1 MCAAFGLSAAAGLNA
16 WLPLF
21 GAALA
26 QRLDLVDLAQPFD
39 DLSGTGALVVLGV
52 LTVADFVGD
61 KIPAVD
67 HVLHAAG
74 MVIAPVSGAALFTGQ
89 TGADTDVP
97 TLVAIALGGSVAAS
111 IHAGR
116 ATIRPVST
124 VGTAGLG
131 NPVLSIVED
140 IGSLMLTLAAFVV
153 PVLAALGVI
162 ALAALILT
170 AWRRRRRRLG
180 WCSPRAAAGSPAPGR
195 PRWGCARSRAARA
208 WSSRPGFFAAARPA
222 GRASPRRA

>member
-1 MCAAFGLSAAAGLNA
+1 MRAYASAVDLTSVCAALGLSAAAGLNA

-26 QRLDLVDLAQPFD
+26 ERLDLVDLAQPFD

-74 MVIAPVSGAALFTGQ
+74 TVIAPVSGAALFTGQ
-89 TGADTDVP
+89 TGAKTDLP
-97 TLVAIALGGSVAAS
+97 TLVAVVLGGSVAAS

-124 VGTAGLG
+124 VGTGGIG
-131 NPVLSIVED
+131 NPILSLVED
-140 IGSLMLTLAAFVV
+140 IGSAVLTLAAFVV

-162 ALAALILT
+162 ALVVLILSM
-170 AWRRRRRRLG
+170 WRRRRHRG
-180 WCSPRAAAGSPAPGR
+180 G
-195 PRWGCARSRAARA
+195 
-208 WSSRPGFFAAARPA
+208 
-222 GRASPRRA
+222 

>member
-1 MCAAFGLSAAAGLNA
+1 VDFASVCAAFGLSAAAGLNA

-52 LTVADFVGD
+52 LTIADFVGD
-61 KIPAVD
+61 KVPAVD
-67 HVLHAAG
+67 SVLHAVG
-74 MVIAPVSGAALFTGQ
+74 TFIAPASGAALFTGQ
-89 TGADTDVP
+89 TGADTDLP
-97 TLVAIALGGSVAAS
+97 TLAAILLGGSVAGS

-116 ATIRPVST
+116 ATIRPIST
-124 VGTAGLG
+124 VGTAGVG

-140 IGSLMLTLAAFVV
+140 VVSAVLTLAAFIV

-162 ALAALILT
+162 ALVLLILVL
-170 AWRRRRRRLG
+170 WRRRRRRG
-180 WCSPRAAAGSPAPGR
+180 G
-195 PRWGCARSRAARA
+195 
-208 WSSRPGFFAAARPA
+208 
-222 GRASPRRA
+222 

>member
-1 MCAAFGLSAAAGLNA
+1 MRAYASAVDLTSVCAALGLSAAAGLNA

-26 QRLDLVDLAQPFD
+26 ERLDLVDLAQPFD

-74 MVIAPVSGAALFTGQ
+74 TVIAPASGAALFTGQ
-89 TGADTDVP
+89 TGADTDLS
-97 TLVAIALGGSVAAS
+97 TLAAVVLGGSVAAS

-124 VGTAGLG
+124 VGTGGIG
-131 NPVLSIVED
+131 NPILSLVED
-140 IGSLMLTLAAFVV
+140 IGSAVLTLAAFVV

-162 ALAALILT
+162 ALVVLILSM
-170 AWRRRRRRLG
+170 WRRRRRRG
-180 WCSPRAAAGSPAPGR
+180 G
-195 PRWGCARSRAARA
+195 
-208 WSSRPGFFAAARPA
+208 
-222 GRASPRRA
+222 

>member
-1 MCAAFGLSAAAGLNA
+1 MRAYASAVDLTSVCAALGLSAAAGLNA

-26 QRLDLVDLAQPFD
+26 ERLDLVDLAQPFD

-74 MVIAPVSGAALFTGQ
+74 TVIAPASGAALFTGQ
-89 TGADTDVP
+89 TGADTDLS
-97 TLVAIALGGSVAAS
+97 TLAAVVLGGSVAAS

-124 VGTAGLG
+124 VGTGGIG
-131 NPVLSIVED
+131 NPILSLVED
-140 IGSLMLTLAAFVV
+140 IGSAVLTLAAFVV

-162 ALAALILT
+162 ALVVLILSM
-170 AWRRRRRRLG
+170 WRRRRHRG
-180 WCSPRAAAGSPAPGR
+180 G
-195 PRWGCARSRAARA
+195 
-208 WSSRPGFFAAARPA
+208 
-222 GRASPRRA
+222 